1 MMRSASSR
9 RSPVAEPAEDASLS
23 GRDQLMTSL
32 RAKRAVCVD
41 NITKLVGNTPLVRL
55 HHIEAECPGVELW
68 AKCEF
73 CNPAGSVKDRAALFI
88 IRKALANG
96 DIRPGMRLLD
106 STSGN
111 TGIAYAMVGAALG
124 VPVTLVMPENV
135 TVPRKQVITAYGVEI
150 IYSSPMEGSDGA
162 IVLARELAE
171 QQPNL
176 YFYPDQ
182 YSNDANPGAHYA
194 TTAPEIWEQ
203 TSGKITHFVTGIGTS
218 GTVIGTSR
226 RLHELNPAI
235 RCVAIQ
241 PDDSMHG
248 LEGMKHL
255 PSSLV
260 PQIYDESVLDDTIW
274 MSTDDGWDMSD
285 RLAEEEG
292 LFVGHSSGANVAGAL
307 QLGRQLAEKGE
318 EGIIVTILCD
328 RGDRYFAP
336 LKWEKHY
343 VW

>member
-1 MMRSASSR
+1 MA
-9 RSPVAEPAEDASLS
+9 
-23 GRDQLMTSL
+23 SL

-41 NITKLVGNTPLVRL
+41 SITELIGNTPLVRL
-55 HHIEAECPGVELW
+55 HHVEAECPGVELW

-135 TVPRKQVITAYGVEI
+135 TVPRKQVTTAYGVEI

-171 QQPNL
+171 QHPDL

-203 TSGKITHFVTGIGTS
+203 TGGKITHFVTGIGTS
-218 GTVIGTSR
+218 GTVVGTSR

-307 QLGRQLAEKGE
+307 KLGRQLAEKGE
-318 EGIIVTILCD
+318 RGLIVTILCD

>member
-1 MMRSASSR
+1 
-9 RSPVAEPAEDASLS
+9 
-23 GRDQLMTSL
+23 MTDL
-32 RAKRAVCVD
+32 RAKRAVCVE
-41 NITKLVGNTPLVRL
+41 NITDLIGNTPLVRMHRL
-55 HHIEAECPGVELW
+55 ERDCPGVELW

-73 CNPAGSVKDRAALFI
+73 SNPGGSVKDRAALFI
-88 IRKALANG
+88 LRKAIERG
-96 DIRPGMRLLD
+96 DIGPGMRLLD

-111 TGIAYAMVGAALG
+111 TGIAYGMVGAALG
-124 VPVTLVMPENV
+124 VPITLVMPKNV
-135 TVPRKQVITAYGVEI
+135 TVPRKQVTTAYGVEI

-162 IVLARELAE
+162 IVLARELA
-171 QQPNL
+171 QRHPDR

-203 TSGKITHFVTGIGTS
+203 TDGKVTHFVTGIGTS
-218 GTVIGTSR
+218 GTVVGTSR

-260 PQIYDESVLDDTIW
+260 PQIYDASVLDDTIW

-285 RLAEEEG
+285 RLAQEEG

-307 QLGRQLAEKGE
+307 QLGKELAA
-318 EGIIVTILCD
+318 EGKEGVVVTILCD

-336 LKWEKHY
+336 LKWEKSY
-343 VW
+343 LW

>member
-1 MMRSASSR
+1 MA
-9 RSPVAEPAEDASLS
+9 
-23 GRDQLMTSL
+23 SL
-32 RAKRAVCVD
+32 RAMRAVCVD
-41 NITKLVGNTPLVRL
+41 SITELIGNTPLVRL

-135 TVPRKQVITAYGVEI
+135 TVPRKQVTTAYGVEI

-171 QQPNL
+171 RHPDL

-203 TSGKITHFVTGIGTS
+203 TGGKITHFVTGIGTS
-218 GTVIGTSR
+218 GTVVGTSR

-241 PDDSMHG
+241 PDDAMHG

-274 MSTDDGWDMSD
+274 MSTDDGWDMSE

-307 QLGRQLAEKGE
+307 QLGRELAEKGE
-318 EGIIVTILCD
+318 RGIIVTILCD